1 LSGQALV
8 FAELSQDG
16 AFGRLTKSVLGHYR
30 LVHAPFRNPAVAG
43 VGSGLHGNKW

>member
-1 LSGQALV
+1 MI

-43 VGSGLHGNKW
+43 VGSELHGNKW